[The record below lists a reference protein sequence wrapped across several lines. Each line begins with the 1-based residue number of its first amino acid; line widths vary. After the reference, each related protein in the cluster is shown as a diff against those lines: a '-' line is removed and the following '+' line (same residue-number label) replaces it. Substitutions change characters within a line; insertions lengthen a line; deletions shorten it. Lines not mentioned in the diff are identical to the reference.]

1 MPFER
6 TSPTTKSSAAPR
18 LAWWVPWAAWPPTRD
33 SSSPSTRC
41 STANTSSLPTSISRP
56 WTDQLRYAPE
66 GTASTP
72 CRNPE
77 SSRPGNTDPMAYR
90 SGARQWSR
98 TAFAMAVVFGSLPLA
113 SRIFL
118 GGWGFDGAAE
128 IGCLCL
134 IVGVYFH
141 IVSRRFPGV
150 PDPATILERAGQRAS
165 AGRGD
170 QALGLLTEGVR
181 LSPQL
186 WQVSTYRGEVYRR
199 GTASARNCGRPS
211 NTAVSCTCGRAARGM
226 RLCRIFRNPSDWPLR
241 SRTSTC
247 CAGTST
253 ACWATNRPRGATTRG
268 RLLWLAQT
276 R

>member
-1 MPFER
+1 
-6 TSPTTKSSAAPR
+6 
-18 LAWWVPWAAWPPTRD
+18 
-33 SSSPSTRC
+33 
-41 STANTSSLPTSISRP
+41 
-56 WTDQLRYAPE
+56 
-66 GTASTP
+66 
-72 CRNPE
+72 
-77 SSRPGNTDPMAYR
+77 MAYR

-98 TAFAMAVVFGSLPLA
+98 TALAMAVVFGSLPLA

-170 QALGLLTEGVR
+170 QAIALLTEGIR

-186 WQVSTYRGEVYRR
+186 WQAFQYRGELYLRQGGQVNAALQDFAEAIRLAPAEPHLYLLR
-199 GTASARNCGRPS
+199 GHVHSLLGDESSARS
-211 NTAVSCTCGRAARGM
+211 DFARAAALAGAEPVIAEN
-226 RLCRIFRNPSDWPLR
+226 CTAPNP
-241 SRTSTC
+241 
-247 CAGTST
+247 GTME
-253 ACWATNRPRGATTRG
+253 
-268 RLLWLAQT
+268 Q
-276 R
+276 